1 MRTASKGKGVKMEK
15 MQLEIRLDSDKRL
28 VSSILVDNGYTVK
41 KSSVVINGKRKT
53 VLEAY
58 KEE

>member
-1 MRTASKGKGVKMEK
+1 MEK